1 LSPLITHR
9 LPELF
14 ANPELFDPMRFAPPR
29 EEHKRSSF
37 GLIAFGA
44 GIHKCL
50 GYELANL
57 EIKIILLLLLQM
69 NWKMTNSFQDFAS
82 VPNNYNLPKLRF
94 MITD

>member
-1 LSPLITHR
+1 
-9 LPELF
+9 
-14 ANPELFDPMRFAPPR
+14 MRFAPPR

-82 VPNNYNLPKLRF
+82 VPNNSNLLKLRF